1 MTRLDRLNEKLQLN
15 RFKLSSLLDMTKAIN
30 NNVAV
35 DELLQVYQSII
46 REQLGIS
53 KLMLFNEQSN
63 WDCLLS
69 FGVSGHGDENINPL
83 EDFEGYAGISLISG
97 SKLGK
102 AGFDILVPVYHKNR
116 PLAYLVIGDLD
127 EDEMKI
133 SPTIK
138 HMNFVQTI
146 TNILVVAIENK
157 RLASENI
164 RQERV
169 KKELEL
175 AAELQSLLVPETFSN
190 HANLEVAAYY
200 QPHSQVGGDYYDVVN
215 LNDNEVVF
223 CMADVSGKGVSAAF
237 LMANFQANLHALV
250 NHTDY
255 SLRDIVEE
263 LNAKVNQITRGEK
276 FITLFIARFNFKTG
290 ALRYINAGHNPPIL
304 MRDGELFLLEKGCI
318 GLGMLEDIPQIENG
332 NVRLKNETTIVCYT
346 DGLTELENASSE
358 AFGLERLG
366 ELMLEHDGMTMDAL
380 NKRVIAAMNDFKGT
394 QPYFDDTAL
403 LSCRFRIE

>member
-1 MTRLDRLNEKLQLN
+1 M
-15 RFKLSSLLDMTKAIN
+15 SSLLDMTKAIN